1 MLLVNDLRTEILT
14 PYGGYS
20 WMAILMVG
28 RDWLIVALIVSL
40 FISMRPWKK
49 HWEKRKSSSI

>member
-1 MLLVNDLRTEILT
+1 
-14 PYGGYS
+14 
-20 WMAILMVG
+20 MAILMVG